1 MKCTSAA
8 AAANTLGRA
17 WLSSLIQDGKPYI
30 LYMCAG
36 LVTDPE
42 RAKGFTVVGKTEF
55 ASMDDMKFY
64 DFECPAHQNLK
75 ALAGSLGLS
84 EPPHTVFF
92 EGTPLLNVP
101 N

>member
-1 MKCTSAA
+1 
-8 AAANTLGRA
+8 
-17 WLSSLIQDGKPYI
+17 
-30 LYMCAG
+30 MCAG

-55 ASMDDMKFY
+55 ASMEDMQFY
-64 DFECPAHQNLK
+64 DLECPAHQNLK
-75 ALAGSLGLS
+75 AQAGSMGLT

-92 EGTPLLNVP
+92 EATPLLNVT